1 VEQLLLTNLEEVK
14 AESTQAKTQYEN
26 SIEDLSRECSSLKA
40 HLQARTEDLHEQ
52 TATAEELRSD
62 LIRIEGQMDEE
73 RQQGGTT
80 IDKLETEVK
89 NLKEILEEKSES
101 AAQEKR
107 ELQVANTELKELLSQ
122 SKAECKNLQSDLAA
136 REEQHSAAEH
146 RAESVSNEVRRLQE
160 KLERSLAEQAVQD
173 EELAS
178 QTDSFQT
185 ERGRLAQG
193 LEVSNA
199 NLQKQVCYN

>member
-1 VEQLLLTNLEEVK
+1 
-14 AESTQAKTQYEN
+14 
-26 SIEDLSRECSSLKA
+26 LKA

-107 ELQVANTELKELLSQ
+107 ELQVANTELKEV
-122 SKAECKNLQSDLAA
+122 
-136 REEQHSAAEH
+136 
-146 RAESVSNEVRRLQE
+146 SVRFVW
-160 KLERSLAEQAVQD
+160 SLA
-173 EELAS
+173 
-178 QTDSFQT
+178 
-185 ERGRLAQG
+185 
-193 LEVSNA
+193 
-199 NLQKQVCYN
+199 